1 MILHA
6 LLLCGSAAFLM
17 LSVNGCARDTSA
29 PAEAEDAGEN
39 AAPSGDQAQIEQ
51 LALINRMLASR
62 EMAVLGAYGH
72 ASVRSSSNPDRYFI
86 SKAVSPALVT
96 TSDIY
101 ESDLESK
108 PVSGDASGLLEDRF
122 LHGEIYKARPDVM
135 AIVYTSAPS
144 VVAFSVS
151 SVPLPTNPL
160 SPNSRPVPVFDTRP
174 PGRRTRGDQH
184 AGAWRRPGRCA
195 WQEHDDAP
203 VGQRRRGRERIDRER
218 GERRS

>member
-1 MILHA
+1 MTCRA
-6 LLLCGSAAFLM
+6 LLLCGTAAVVCLF
-17 LSVNGCARDTSA
+17 VNGCTRETA
-29 PAEAEDAGEN
+29 PAEAEDVAEN

-51 LALINRMLASR
+51 LALVNRMLASR

-96 TSDIY
+96 ASDIY

-108 PVSGDASGLLEDRF
+108 PVSADALGLLEDRF

-160 SPNSRPVPVFDTRP
+160 SPQQPARAGLRPSPR
-174 PGRRTRGDQH
+174 PGRRARGDQH
-184 AGAWRRPGRCA
+184 AGAWRRSGRCA
-195 WQEHDDAP
+195 RQEHDDAP
-203 VGQRRRGRERIDRER
+203 VGERRRGRERIDRQR
-218 GERRS
+218 GQRRS

>member
-1 MILHA
+1 MSMTTRA
-6 LLLCGSAAFLM
+6 WLLCGTAAFVFVL
-17 LSVNGCARDTSA
+17 VTGCARETT
-29 PAEAEDAGEN
+29 PAEAEPASES
-39 AAPSGDQAQIEQ
+39 AAASGDRAQIEQ
-51 LALINRMLASR
+51 LVLVNRMLASR

-72 ASVRSSSNPDRYFI
+72 ASVRSGSNPDRYFI

-96 TSDIY
+96 ASDIY

-160 SPNSRPVPVFDTRP
+160 SPNSRPVPVFDPRP
-174 PGRRTRGDQH
+174 VQG
-184 AGAWRRPGRCA
+184 GAQGGINTPA
-195 WQEHDDAP
+195 
-203 VGQRRRGRERIDRER
+203 
-218 GERRS
+218 